1 MPAVVIGAGIAA
13 AGSVA
18 SGVIASKAAKKAS
31 RAQQQSA
38 AQQLGYQRETRDKNE
53 ALFQPDV
60 LRGETAST
68 LRQNLL
74 GMGDPNFDRTAY
86 LRSTPGYQFSVGEA
100 LRGVNSNAYAS
111 GLGNSGAA
119 YKALQSRAMNLA
131 DQNFNSYVSQVGD
144 VANTGSNA
152 KGAVARVST
161 NFADQAS
168 QISQNAADSRSN
180 AALVQG
186 SILNNSIA
194 GVLRGAG
201 QAFGSSYGS
210 SNNAGIAPSNTPYG
224 DGTNMTGGI
233 FRRGF

>member
-18 SGVIASKAAKKAS
+18 SGVIASKAASKANK
-31 RAQQQSA
+31 AQQQSA
-38 AQQLGYQRETRDKNE
+38 AQQLSYQRETRDKNE

-60 LRGETAST
+60 SRGETASV

-74 GMGDPNFDRTAY
+74 GMGDPTFDRTAY
-86 LRSTPGYQFSVGEA
+86 LRATPGYQFSVSEA

-119 YKALQSRAMNLA
+119 YKALQTRAMGLA
-131 DQNFNSYVSQVGD
+131 DTNFNSYLAQVGD
-144 VANTGSNA
+144 VANAGSNA
-152 KGAVARVST
+152 KGAVAGIST
-161 NFADQAS
+161 NFANQAS
-168 QISQNAADSRSN
+168 QISQNAADSKSN
-180 AALVQG
+180 SALARG
-186 SILNNSIA
+186 AILNNSIA

-201 QAFGSSYGS
+201 QAFGSSYGNPS
-210 SNNAGIAPSNTPYG
+210 STVSNTPYG
-224 DGTNMTGGI
+224 DGTNMVGGI